1 MKKIPALILI
11 VLLFSC
17 SSNNEPDEKWIQLFN
32 GVDLVDW
39 TPKFNHSEL
48 GVNYKNTFR
57 VEDSLLVVNYEEY
70 DSIIDEYGHLFY
82 KERFSKYKIRVEYR
96 FVGEQVAGGQA
107 WANRN
112 NGIMLHCQSPETMG
126 IDQAFPISLE
136 AQLLGG
142 LNKGE
147 RPTGNLCT
155 PGTHVNINGKLITN
169 HCIESES
176 ETYHG
181 DQWVLFEG
189 VVLGDEMIHHIIN
202 GDTVIS
208 YTHPVV
214 GGLAE
219 NAESPFPEGFALTEG
234 YISIQAESA
243 PTQFRKIEV
252 LDLSGNE

>member
-96 FVGEQVAGGQA
+96 TGG
-107 WANRN
+107 WWS
-112 NGIMLHCQSPETMG
+112 G
-126 IDQAFPISLE
+126 
-136 AQLLGG
+136 LG
-142 LNKGE
+142 KQ
-147 RPTGNLCT
+147 
-155 PGTHVNINGKLITN
+155 K
-169 HCIESES
+169 
-176 ETYHG
+176 
-181 DQWVLFEG
+181 
-189 VVLGDEMIHHIIN
+189 
-202 GDTVIS
+202 
-208 YTHPVV
+208 
-214 GGLAE
+214 
-219 NAESPFPEGFALTEG
+219 
-234 YISIQAESA
+234 
-243 PTQFRKIEV
+243 
-252 LDLSGNE
+252 